1 MQRKY
6 AKVIHGEYREW
17 SEDHGPVEPAVG
29 NENIEQSQDLSYSV
43 RGENIKTKF
52 FKITNSRG
60 TIIA

>member
-29 NENIEQSQDLSYSV
+29 NENVEQSQDLSFSV
-43 RGENIKTKF
+43 RGEDIKTKF
-52 FKITNSRG
+52 LNITFSRG
-60 TIIA
+60 MRIA